1 MILIQNSRRPAPFEK
16 ITFTVITFCS
26 EPRNTPSDH
35 VTVCMMLKQPGNV
48 FVIKMQRFYSSSG
61 VSLEEEME
69 IIGDEREGEY
79 GKL

>member
-1 MILIQNSRRPAPFEK
+1 MRRLHS
-16 ITFTVITFCS
+16 VITFCS